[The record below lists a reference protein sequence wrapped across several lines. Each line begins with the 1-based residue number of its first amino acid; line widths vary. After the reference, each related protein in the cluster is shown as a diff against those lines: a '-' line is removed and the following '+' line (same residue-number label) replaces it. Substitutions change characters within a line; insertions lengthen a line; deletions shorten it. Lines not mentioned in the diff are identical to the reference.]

1 MKKKKNKITVGF
13 SSPLRYPGGKTRLAS
28 FLWETIKKNFGK
40 EDKITLVEPYAGGA
54 GASLKLLFENKV
66 EKLIINDL
74 DRAIFCFWKT
84 AVKNTDFLIEK
95 IKTTYINLEERQKQK
110 NIYKNHKSKNK
121 DLAFATLFLNRTNYS
136 GIINAG
142 PIGGSQQKSKWNI
155 QARFN
160 KKIIIERLEKIKK
173 FKNQI
178 EIKNLD
184 GVNLLKKLKKDNYF
198 IFLDPPYY
206 EKGRF
211 LYLNHYVEKNHQDL
225 LKFLKKTS
233 LKWVMTY
240 DNVSYITNLYEKFN
254 KKEFTLNHSAF
265 KSKKGKEI
273 MIFAD
278 NVNQP
283 LEIKI

>member
-1 MKKKKNKITVGF
+1 MQKRKNKITVGF
-13 SSPLRYPGGKTRLAS
+13 SSPLRYPGGKTRLAN
-28 FLWETIKKNFGK
+28 FLWETIKKNFDKG
-40 EDKITLVEPYAGGA
+40 EKITLVEAYAGGA

-74 DRAIFCFWKT
+74 DKAIFCFWKT
-84 AVKNTDFLIEK
+84 AIKNTDFLIKK
-95 IKTTYINLEERQKQK
+95 IKTTHINLEERQKQK
-110 NIYKNHKSKNK
+110 NIYKNPESKNK

-142 PIGGSQQKSKWNI
+142 PIGGRQQKSKWNV

-184 GVNLLKKLKKDNYF
+184 GITLLKKLQKNNYF
-198 IFLDPPYY
+198 VFLDPPYY
-206 EKGRF
+206 QKGQF
-211 LYLNHYVEKNHQDL
+211 LYLNHYVEKDHQDL
-225 LKFLKKTS
+225 LKFLEKTS

-240 DNVSYITNLYEKFN
+240 DNVSYIRNLYEKFN

-265 KSKKGKEI
+265 KSKEGKEI
-273 MIFAD
+273 IIFAD
-278 NVNQP
+278 NIEQP
-283 LEIKI
+283 STIKI